1 MPGRVLRALGLSSA
15 AGALDEVTGRRPRRY
30 ALFER
35 VRSADEETAGVLLG
49 PLPPP
54 QSILEVPHGHAG
66 SKLFTERVGAREY
79 VLKNSP
85 VLFHTESWIETLLTP
100 REWLPPSILIFVV
113 ILVSLVTW
121 GTLTYP
127 SPTLADD
134 RIHSTMYGFISL
146 LIVFRTSQAYAR
158 WWEGRTLWGSIVNST
173 RNLASNAACYMN
185 DDARYTRAIICTIT
199 FAYSTK
205 QLLRGRRLDP
215 TEVQG
220 LFTKNEIDR
229 INSVEHI
236 PMLMMDEIRRMMK
249 FELRE
254 QLGSSGS
261 HLRTSDN
268 WDMIISA
275 DIKALVD
282 ALGACERIAKT
293 PMPFGYLA
301 QLRIFILIWLITWPL
316 GLTLEYG
323 WATIP
328 LVSVCAWMMLKIEE
342 IAVQCESPFGMDAN
356 DLPLDTICVTIER
369 NLLEILRRAE
379 YLRTHDDLVDVKS
392 FRAYILK
399 P

>member
-1 MPGRVLRALGLSSA
+1 
-15 AGALDEVTGRRPRRY
+15 
-30 ALFER
+30 
-35 VRSADEETAGVLLG
+35 
-49 PLPPP
+49 
-54 QSILEVPHGHAG
+54 
-66 SKLFTERVGAREY
+66 
-79 VLKNSP
+79 
-85 VLFHTESWIETLLTP
+85 
-100 REWLPPSILIFVV
+100 
-113 ILVSLVTW
+113 
-121 GTLTYP
+121 
-127 SPTLADD
+127 
-134 RIHSTMYGFISL
+134 MYGFISL

-158 WWEGRTLWGSIVNST
+158 WWEGRTLWISIVNST
-173 RNLASNAACYMN
+173 RNLASNAACWMN
-185 DDARYTRAIICTIT
+185 DDACYTRAIICTIT

-220 LFTKNEIDR
+220 LFTKDEIDR
-229 INSVEHI
+229 INSVELI

-254 QLGSSGS
+254 QRSSSGS

-301 QLRIFILIWLITWPL
+301 QLHIFIIIWLITWPL

-328 LVSVCAWMMLKIEE
+328 LVSICTWMMLKTEE

-379 YLRTHDDLVDVKS
+379 YLRTHDDLVDAKS
-392 FRAYILK
+392 FRAHILK

>member
-1 MPGRVLRALGLSSA
+1 
-15 AGALDEVTGRRPRRY
+15 
-30 ALFER
+30 
-35 VRSADEETAGVLLG
+35 
-49 PLPPP
+49 
-54 QSILEVPHGHAG
+54 
-66 SKLFTERVGAREY
+66 

-100 REWLPPSILIFVV
+100 QEWLPPSILLFVV

-121 GTLTYP
+121 GALTYP
-127 SPTLADD
+127 SPTFADD

-173 RNLASNAACYMN
+173 RNLASNAACWMN
-185 DDARYTRAIICTIT
+185 DDARYTRVIICTIT

-236 PMLMMDEIRRMMK
+236 PMLMMDEIRRAMK

-254 QLGSSGS
+254 QRERGSSGS

-301 QLRIFILIWLITWPL
+301 QLRIFILVWLITWPL

-342 IAVQCESPFGMDAN
+342 IAVQCEQPFGMEAN

-379 YLRTHDDLVDVKS
+379 YLRTHDDLVDTKS
-392 FRAYILK
+392 FKARILK